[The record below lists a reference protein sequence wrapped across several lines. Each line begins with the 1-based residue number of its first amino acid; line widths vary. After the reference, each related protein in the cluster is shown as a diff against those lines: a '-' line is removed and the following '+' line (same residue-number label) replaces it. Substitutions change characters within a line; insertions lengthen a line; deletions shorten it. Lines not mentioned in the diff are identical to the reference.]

1 MENRV
6 KARLRRGQPVFGAFV
21 TQPSVAVAQLLAT
34 SGLDWLMID
43 MEHGFVDTPSL
54 QAMVAAVAN
63 AVCAPLVRTPL
74 AERGLVE
81 HALDAGALGL
91 VFPTVSTRA
100 QAEATVA
107 AMHYPPR
114 GERGWG
120 PFYAAAQWRLSPAE
134 YYEEAGRELLN
145 VVLIEHRDAV
155 AGLDD
160 ILAVPGIDVAAIAP
174 GDLSTSLG
182 HPGDRHHPEVLE
194 VIAEIERK
202 VLASDVALGGVALS
216 PAEANA
222 KVAAGYRF
230 LFVGADASLLQRAVA
245 AALDGVTRELP

>member
-6 KARLRRGQPVFGAFV
+6 KARIGRGQPVFGVYV
-21 TQPSVAVAQLLAT
+21 TQPSVAVVQLLAT
-34 SGLDWLMID
+34 GGLDWLMID
-43 MEHGFVDTPSL
+43 MEHGLIDTPSL
-54 QAMVAAVAN
+54 QAMIAAAN
-63 AVCAPLVRTPL
+63 ASCVPLVRTPL

-100 QAEATVA
+100 QAEATVR

-145 VVLIEHRDAV
+145 VVLIEQHGALDE
-155 AGLDD
+155 LDD

-174 GDLSTSLG
+174 GDLAAGLG
-182 HPGDRHHPEVLE
+182 HPGDRHHPEVLA

-202 VLASDVALGGVALS
+202 ILASGVALGGVAL
-216 PAEANA
+216 ARGEADA

-230 LFVGADASLLQRAVA
+230 LFLGADASLLQRALA
-245 AALDGVTRELP
+245 DALDGVTRELP